1 MSFKTKTDIL
11 HTPLTQWLRKYMYV
25 INSDDYTEKKA
36 QIRNVSMLM
45 VVITMV
51 RQVT

>member
-25 INSDDYTEKKA
+25 TILKTTLKK
-36 QIRNVSMLM
+36 RPKSEML
-45 VVITMV
+45 VCSGL
-51 RQVT
+51 